1 MNRMTVLFF
10 AAVLLSTTC
19 LAQSSADT
27 QAASS
32 AATKTSVSLP
42 PGSLVLVE
50 LTKPLDA
57 HKAKPGDE
65 VAAKVTEDVKAD
77 NKMLLPKGSKV
88 MGKVTQAQGRA
99 KGQDES
105 TLGIAFDSAL
115 LKDGTQVP
123 ISFTIQAVA
132 NSSAAMAQAALE
144 AQGAST
150 SISMAN
156 NAPGGGA
163 AGRPGTGQSGARR
176 CRSGFA
182 RWQRGQHNSRRGI
195 DSRQPGRDWPAWF
208 HVVVWK
214 FDYLE
219 RSQCPAGERHSIRT
233 PGKRSVILSDN
244 ASLRRRPHLA
254 GGEGQHSRAI
264 AVEHRSIGQ
273 MRRSVHRC
281 FSNYFGCPAWARASI
296 CRMKESSG
304 KRAT

>member
-115 LKDGTQVP
+115 LKDGTQIPV
-123 ISFTIQAVA
+123 SFTIQAVA

-163 AGRPGTGQSGARR
+163 AGRPGLGSQAQGAAGADLHAGNAASTSHEGALTPVSQGAIGLPGFTLSSGNLIT
-176 CRSGFA
+176 SSD
-182 RWQRGQHNSRRGI
+182 HNVR
-195 DSRQPGRDWPAWF
+195 
-208 HVVVWK
+208 
-214 FDYLE
+214 LE
-219 RSQCPAGERHSIRT
+219 RDTRF
-233 PGKRSVILSDN
+233 V
-244 ASLRRRPHLA
+244 LRVN
-254 GGEGQHSRAI
+254 GQ
-264 AVEHRSIGQ
+264 
-273 MRRSVHRC
+273 
-281 FSNYFGCPAWARASI
+281 
-296 CRMKESSG
+296 
-304 KRAT
+304 